1 MTQMSF
7 LQFVQNYAEIGTVTR
22 DGTRMTSE
30 PEPDTAATVD
40 SVAQTVSAGGGRKG
54 TPASGPAGA
63 AAGTSVAAAM
73 QERSTGEN
81 FPVALRALPARYRQ
95 HLMAVYGF
103 ARTVDDIG
111 DRAPVPDRPR
121 LLDELETD
129 LRRLY
134 GAPGEPRSQVI
145 TALAATVAQ
154 CGIPAQPF
162 LDLIEA
168 NRQDQIVS
176 RYPGYADLLGYCQ
189 LSANPVGRIV
199 LYVFGQFSPARAV
212 ASDRVCT
219 ALQLV
224 EHWQD
229 VAEDYRAGRIY
240 LPGED
245 LARWDVAEVD
255 LAAPRATAAL
265 RSLMAF
271 ECQRARSLLDA
282 GAPLVGSLRG
292 WARVAVAGYVAGGRA
307 ALAAIEAAQY
317 DVLRATHTPGK
328 AATAQAALRAYVTG
342 R

>member
-22 DGTRMTSE
+22 DGTQMTSE

-40 SVAQTVSAGGGRKG
+40 TVAQTVSAGGGRNV
-54 TPASGPAGA
+54 TPSSGPAGA
-63 AAGTSVAAAM
+63 AADASVAAAM
-73 QERSTGEN
+73 QERATGEN

-129 LRRLY
+129 LRHLY
-134 GAPGEPRSQVI
+134 GVAGEPRSQVI

-168 NRQDQIVS
+168 NRQNQVVS
-176 RYPGYADLLGYCQ
+176 RYPGYADLLGYCD

-255 LAAPRATAAL
+255 LAAPRATTAL

-307 ALAAIEAAQY
+307 ALAAIEAARY

-328 AATAQAALRAYVTG
+328 AVTAQAALRAYVTG

>member
-40 SVAQTVSAGGGRKG
+40 TVAQTVSAGGGRNS
-54 TPASGPAGA
+54 TPASGPAGP
-63 AAGTSVAAAM
+63 AAGASVAAAM

-168 NRQDQIVS
+168 NRQDQVVS
-176 RYPGYADLLGYCQ
+176 RYPGFADLLGYCE

-199 LYVFGQFSPARAV
+199 LHVFGQSQPGPRGGSRTGSAPRCSWSSTGRTWPRTTGRAGSTCPAR
-212 ASDRVCT
+212 T
-219 ALQLV
+219 
-224 EHWQD
+224 W
-229 VAEDYRAGRIY
+229 
-240 LPGED
+240 PG
-245 LARWDVAEVD
+245 ADVAEVD
-255 LAAPRATAAL
+255 LAAPRATTAL

-317 DVLRATHTPGK
+317 DVLRATHTPG
-328 AATAQAALRAYVTG
+328 QG
-342 R
+342 RPPRKRPCAPM